1 MQLMLTRILGWL
13 VIAHG
18 LSHAVLPMR
27 GSLGVMQWRD
37 DGMPV
42 ALYGVSMIG
51 FVAAGLGML
60 GRRPFDR
67 AISPLLVVASGWS
80 FVAILVLEDPGLRV
94 GAVCDVA
101 LLLVGL
107 WRAFAGWP
115 AHPSSAEATEG
126 RPSHRRIWHGA
137 AVALAFLFVSYVGV
151 AAFSYPFHSTWGST
165 AAELEMPL
173 PGDAES
179 RDPALE
185 ATHAITIEAPA
196 EDVWVWLVQLGQDRA
211 GFYSY
216 DWLER
221 AVGLGIHNVREVRPE
236 WQTLQAGDV
245 IRATP
250 ANYLGGVLG
259 EVAWTVSDLT
269 PQRALVLEGRG
280 SFVLQ
285 PVSDER
291 TRLIIR
297 STMGDRQHAVWSS
310 AASLFGYQLPHFIM
324 QRRMMLTIKALAEE
338 RYAMRAADTPAR
350 TIEIVGTDDM
360 KYSVTRIDATPGEKL
375 RIRLVSKGVLPK
387 MAMAHNV
394 VVVKLETDIELM
406 LKEGAPYRENDFI
419 PPSMQQLV
427 IAKAHFA
434 GAGERVQVT
443 FTVPDT
449 PGDYPFLCTFA
460 GHYQAG
466 MKGTLIVK
474 ADTKRHTDAS
484 LGRTLEH
491 RQ

>member
-1 MQLMLTRILGWL
+1 MPLMLTRILGWL

-27 GSLGVMQWRD
+27 GSLGAMQWTD

-60 GRRPFDR
+60 GQRPFNR
-67 AISPLLVVASGWS
+67 VISPLLVVASGWS
-80 FVAILVLEDPGLRV
+80 FVAILVLEDPGLRL
-94 GAVCDVA
+94 GAVGDVA
-101 LLLVGL
+101 LFLIGL

-115 AHPSSAEATEG
+115 AHPSH
-126 RPSHRRIWHGA
+126 HRTWHVA
-137 AVALAFLFVSYVGV
+137 AVTVAFVVVSYVGV
-151 AAFSYPFHSTWGST
+151 AAFSYPFHRTWGST
-165 AAELEMPL
+165 TAELEMPL
-173 PGDAES
+173 PGDAEP

-185 ATHAITIEAPA
+185 ATHAITIDAPP

-221 AVGLGIHNVREVRPE
+221 AIGLDIRNVREVRPE

-250 ANYLGGVLG
+250 ENYLGGVMG
-259 EVAWTVSDLT
+259 EVAWTVSDVA
-269 PQRALVLEGRG
+269 PERALVLDGRG

-285 PVSDER
+285 PISDEG

-297 STMGDRQHAVWSS
+297 STMGDRQRTVWSS
-310 AASLFGYQLPHFIM
+310 AASLIGFQLPHFIM

-338 RYAMRAADTPAR
+338 RYAVRSAGDPAR
-350 TIEIVGTDDM
+350 TIDIVATDDM
-360 KYSVTRIDATPGEKL
+360 KYSVKEIAASPGERI
-375 RIRLVSKGVLPK
+375 RIRLTSKGVIPK
-387 MAMAHNV
+387 VAMAHNV
-394 VVVKLETDIELM
+394 VVVKLDTDIDLM

-419 PPSMQQLV
+419 PPAMQQFV
-427 IAKAHFA
+427 IAKTAFA
-434 GAGERVQVT
+434 GPGERVRVT
-443 FTVPDT
+443 FTVPET
-449 PGDYPFLCTFA
+449 PGNYPFLCTFA

-474 ADTKRHTDAS
+474 ADARRFTDAA
-484 LGRTLEH
+484 LGATPEH
-491 RQ
+491 RP